1 MYKLN
6 MIMVVLG
13 NNIINVEN
21 HRDGSIPTI
30 LSE

>member
-13 NNIINVEN
+13 NDIINVEN
-21 HRDGSIPTI
+21 HRDGSLPTI
-30 LSE
+30 L